1 MALAD
6 AHMRTDAIGVYHPPA
21 KGELRIVSLVPSLT
35 ELLFALDLGSHVV
48 GRTHYCV
55 HPQASLADVPSL
67 GGTKKIRMARLLEA
81 RPTHVLMNID
91 ENPKE
96 MADAITRAGIDVI
109 ATHPMTPL
117 DNIVLY
123 RLLGGIFNR
132 SDEAEALGA
141 RFMEA
146 YDALTEAATSW
157 PARKVLYLIWK
168 APWMTVAP
176 DTYIS
181 ANLNLLHWQT
191 IGPSGEE
198 RYPKIEIGPALLQ
211 EVDLILFASEPY
223 AFKQADIDAFHAS
236 FPGVASRLSL
246 IDGEMTSWFG
256 SRAIEGLR
264 YLHDFAERK
273 ISAGKACR

>member
-1 MALAD
+1 MAITG
-6 AHMRTDAIGVYHPPA
+6 AHERTDAIGVCHPPA
-21 KGELRIVSLVPSLT
+21 KGEFRIVSLVPSLT
-35 ELLFALDLGSHVV
+35 ELLFALDLGSHIV

-55 HPQASLADVPSL
+55 HPQASLTDVPSL
-67 GGTKKIRMARLLEA
+67 GGTKKIRMERLLEA
-81 RPTHVLMNID
+81 DPTHVLMNID

-96 MADAITRAGIDVI
+96 MADAIARAGMNVI
-109 ATHPMTPL
+109 ATHPLVPL
-117 DNIVLY
+117 DNISLY

-141 RFMEA
+141 DFIKA
-146 YDALTEAATSW
+146 YDALTEAATAW

-176 DTYIS
+176 DTYIA

-191 IGPSGEE
+191 IGASGVD
-198 RYPKIEIGPALLQ
+198 RYPEIEIGPALLK
-211 EVDLILFASEPY
+211 ETDLVLFSSEPY
-223 AFKQADIDAFHAS
+223 AFKQADIDAFRKN
-236 FPGVASRLSL
+236 FPGVAPRMSL

-264 YLHDFAERK
+264 YLHDFAERE
-273 ISAGKACR
+273 ISEGKA